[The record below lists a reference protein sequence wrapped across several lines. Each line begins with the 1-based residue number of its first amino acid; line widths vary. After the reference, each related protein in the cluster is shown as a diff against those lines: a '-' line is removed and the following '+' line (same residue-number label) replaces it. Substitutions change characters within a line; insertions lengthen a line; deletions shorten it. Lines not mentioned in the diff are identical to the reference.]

1 MNDKSANEQINIT
14 ETITIQILKEISKEM
29 KISDKRNKYSQL
41 AKKYRRKF
49 TKALRRMRIMRR
61 QPGND

>member
-1 MNDKSANEQINIT
+1 MYNKSANEQINII

-29 KISDKRNKYSQL
+29 KKSAKRNKYSQQ

-49 TKALRRMRIMRR
+49 TKALRRMRLMRR